1 MTAVP
6 LSSSLFY
13 DRSAAGMTAL
23 STQADTLSEQISTGQ
38 KMAAPSDDPVTY
50 QRLQGLA
57 TQTADSTADASNVG
71 TAQAL
76 LSQADTSL
84 ASITTQLQ
92 SANSL
97 IVQSRDGTL
106 TASGRAAIGTQLT
119 GLAQS
124 IAALVAGTNA
134 NGQPLFGGSDGG
146 PAVTRNADGTHTL
159 SSTPPATIPI
169 GGGESVRAG
178 ATAAQVLT
186 LPGGGNIIDLLQTIG
201 AALAGGG
208 TVSDDQET
216 AVQGAGQQVS
226 DVQSSLGATAA
237 RLTLVQTQIT
247 AANTDRAATRSS
259 LADTDVTTAITQ
271 LQKTMTALQ
280 AAQASFS
287 KLSSL
292 SLFDYLK

>member
-1 MTAVP
+1 MTVVP

-23 STQADTLSEQISTGQ
+23 STQADTISEQISTGQ
-38 KMAAPSDDPVTY
+38 KMSAPSDDPVTY

-57 TQTADSTADASNVG
+57 AQTADSTANASNVA
-71 TAQAL
+71 TAQSL
-76 LSQADTSL
+76 LTQADTALS
-84 ASITTQLQ
+84 SITTQLQ

-97 IVQSRDGTL
+97 IVQAKSGTQ
-106 TASGRAAIGTQLT
+106 TAAGLAAIGTELT
-119 GLAQS
+119 GIAGS
-124 IAALVAGTNA
+124 IAGLVAGTNS

-146 PAVTRNADGTHTL
+146 AAITTNADGTHTL
-159 SSTPPATIPI
+159 ASTPAATIPI
-169 GGGESVRAG
+169 GGGQSVQAG
-178 ATAAQVLT
+178 ATAAQVLS
-186 LPGGGNIIDLLQTIG
+186 LPGGGNILDLLQSLG
-201 AALAGGG
+201 ATLASGG
-208 TVSDDQET
+208 TPSDDQET
-216 AVQGAGQQVS
+216 AVQGAAQQVT

-247 AANTDRAATRSS
+247 SANTDRAATQSS
-259 LADTDVTTAITQ
+259 LADTDVTSAITQ